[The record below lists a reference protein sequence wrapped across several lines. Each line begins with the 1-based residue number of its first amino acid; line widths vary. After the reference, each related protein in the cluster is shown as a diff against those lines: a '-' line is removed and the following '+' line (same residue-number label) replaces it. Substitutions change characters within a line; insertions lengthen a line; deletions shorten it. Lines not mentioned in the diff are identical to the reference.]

1 MTLRI
6 CYFDPPVRGEKSYNL
21 INNNMTKTDINSPD
35 DVTKLIKTF
44 YDKLLV
50 SSIKHHFVH
59 LNLNEHLPRVDS
71 FWNAT
76 LFSEYAYAN
85 NLMEKHMHLP
95 FQKEDFKVWLKLFWE
110 SVDELY
116 VGVNAETTKN
126 RASSIAYIM
135 QKKLLKD

>member
-1 MTLRI
+1 
-6 CYFDPPVRGEKSYNL
+6 
-21 INNNMTKTDINSPD
+21 MTKTDILSPA

-44 YDKLLV
+44 YDKLLI
-50 SSIKHHFVH
+50 SPIKHHFVG
-59 LNLNEHLPRVDS
+59 LDLEVHLPKVDS

-76 LFSEYAYAN
+76 LFPDYSYAQ
-85 NLMEKHMHLP
+85 NLMERHMHLP
-95 FQKEDFKVWLKLFWE
+95 LKKDDFNVWLKLFWE

-116 VGVNAETTKN
+116 SGPNAEITKN

>member
-1 MTLRI
+1 
-6 CYFDPPVRGEKSYNL
+6 
-21 INNNMTKTDINSPD
+21 MTKTDILSPT

-59 LNLNEHLPRVDS
+59 LNLKEHLPRVDS

-76 LFSEYAYAN
+76 LFPEHAYAQ
-85 NLMEKHMHLP
+85 NLMERHFHLNL
-95 FQKEDFKVWLKLFWE
+95 KNEDFKVWLQLFLE
-110 SVDELY
+110 TVDEFY
-116 VGVNAETTKN
+116 NGENAEITKN

>member
-1 MTLRI
+1 
-6 CYFDPPVRGEKSYNL
+6 
-21 INNNMTKTDINSPD
+21 MTKTDILSPA

-50 SSIKHHFVH
+50 SAIKHHFIH
-59 LNLNEHLPRVDS
+59 LNLEEHLPRVDS

-76 LFSEYAYAN
+76 LFPEHAYSV
-85 NLMEKHMHLP
+85 NLIEKHMHLP
-95 FQKEDFKVWLKLFWE
+95 LKKEDFDIWLKLLWE

-116 VGVNAETTKN
+116 AGPNAETTKS
-126 RASSIAYIM
+126 RSASVSYIM

>member
-1 MTLRI
+1 
-6 CYFDPPVRGEKSYNL
+6 
-21 INNNMTKTDINSPD
+21 MTKPDINTSA

-50 SSIKHHFVH
+50 SSIKHHFIH
-59 LNLNEHLPRVDS
+59 LNLEEHLPHVDS

-76 LFSEYAYAN
+76 LFPEFAYTQ
-85 NLMEKHMHLP
+85 NLIEKHMHLP
-95 FQKEDFKVWLKLFWE
+95 FQKKDFEVWLKYFWE

-116 VGVNAETTKN
+116 CGPNAETTKN
-126 RASSIAYIM
+126 RAASVSYIM

>member
-1 MTLRI
+1 
-6 CYFDPPVRGEKSYNL
+6 
-21 INNNMTKTDINSPD
+21 MTKTDILSPA

-50 SSIKHHFVH
+50 SSIKHHFID
-59 LNLNEHLPRVDS
+59 LDLEEHLPRVDS

-76 LFSEYAYAN
+76 LFPEHAYAK

-95 FQKEDFKVWLKLFWE
+95 LKKEDFKIWQNLFWE
-110 SVDELY
+110 STDELFS
-116 VGVNAETTKN
+116 GPNAEMVKN
-126 RASSIAYIM
+126 RAASIAYIM

>member
-1 MTLRI
+1 MTQ
-6 CYFDPPVRGEKSYNL
+6 
-21 INNNMTKTDINSPD
+21 TDILSPS

-44 YDKLLV
+44 YDKLLT
-50 SSIKHHFVH
+50 SSIKHYFVNLH
-59 LNLNEHLPRVDS
+59 LEEHLPRVDS

-76 LFSEYAYAN
+76 LFPEYTYAQ

-95 FQKEDFKVWLKLFWE
+95 LKKEDFEVWLTYFNE
-110 SVDELY
+110 TVDELHS
-116 VGVNAETTKN
+116 GTNAEITKN